1 MNDREFINNLIKV
14 NFSNATNPYQ
24 ATINNAI
31 VNRLNDI
38 ADKLDK
44 YKEHMILEE
53 QVSCPLDAL
62 FVGIK
67 AVKNGIYAI
76 DLPNENKIKYI
87 PTLTLSNV
95 GTEWYLSN
103 HCDFCVNVR
112 DYKELFWFKEDKSE

>member
-14 NFSNATNPYQ
+14 YFSNAKEPHQ
-24 ATINNAI
+24 AILDNTIT
-31 VNRLNDI
+31 NRLNDI

-44 YKEHMILEE
+44 YKEYMILEE
-53 QVSCPLDAL
+53 QLKCPLDVL

-87 PTLTLSNV
+87 PTLTLSNIE
-95 GTEWYLSN
+95 TEWYLSN
-103 HCDFCVNVR
+103 HCDFCVNVKG
-112 DYKELFWFKEDKSE
+112 YKDVFWFKDDRSE